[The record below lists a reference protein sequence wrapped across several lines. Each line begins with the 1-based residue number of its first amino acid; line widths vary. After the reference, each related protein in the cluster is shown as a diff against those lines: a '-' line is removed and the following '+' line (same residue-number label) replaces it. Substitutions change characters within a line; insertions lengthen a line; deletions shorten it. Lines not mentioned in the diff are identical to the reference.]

1 MLTDLD
7 IRKRKPTDKVQR
19 LTDQKAL
26 HLLVNP
32 DGTRYWRWD
41 YIFDGRRK
49 TISLGTYPVVTL
61 KRAREKHLEV
71 QRILD
76 HGLDP
81 SVERRKAKI
90 AAKGD
95 TFRTVANEYMVK
107 LKKEIGPG
115 TWSKKQSHLDSY
127 LYPRIGSLSVSR
139 ITSRDV
145 LDVLQPIDTAGKH
158 ETARRVRQLVGEV
171 FTFAIATSRAVADP
185 SVRLTKALTKV
196 TTTHHAALTDELEI
210 GRLLR
215 DLSLYTASPVVT
227 YALNLA
233 PLVFLRPFELRK
245 AEWREFE
252 FDNPHGPMWRIPAWR
267 MKKTQTAL
275 RVDHLVP
282 LAPQALAI
290 VRQLQA
296 VTGQGR
302 LVFPG
307 PRHLDKPIS
316 DMTLTAAL
324 RTLGYSRE
332 QQSVHGFRTIGSTRC
347 REIGFDGDLVE
358 LQLGHKIANPVR
370 AAYDRAAR
378 VPERVRMMHAYANHL
393 DELRARADRM
403 DAAKRA
409 G

>member
-7 IRKRKPTDKVQR
+7 IRKCKPTDKVQR
-19 LTDQKAL
+19 LSDEKAL
-26 HLLVNP
+26 YLLINP
-32 DGTRYWRWD
+32 DGSRYWRWD
-41 YIFDGRRK
+41 YLFDGRRK
-49 TISLGTYPVVTL
+49 TISFGTYPIVTL
-61 KRAREKHLEV
+61 KRAREKQLEA
-71 QRILD
+71 QRVLD

-95 TFRTVANEYMVK
+95 TFRTVADEYMVK
-107 LKKEIGPG
+107 LKKEIGLG
-115 TWSKKQSHLDSY
+115 TWGKKQSHLDTY
-127 LYPRIGSLSVSR
+127 LYPRVGSLSVSR

-145 LDVLQPIDTAGKH
+145 LDVLQPIDVTGKH

-171 FTFAIATSRAVADP
+171 FTFAIATSRAVSDP
-185 SVRLTKALTKV
+185 SLRLTKALTRV

-215 DLSLYTASPVVT
+215 DLSSYTASPVVT
-227 YALNLA
+227 CALNLA

-245 AEWREFE
+245 AEWREVE
-252 FDNPHGPMWRIPAWR
+252 FDNPHGPMWRIPVSR
-267 MKKTQTAL
+267 MKKTQNAI

-282 LAPQALAI
+282 LAPQAVKILRRLHA
-290 VRQLQA
+290 L
-296 VTGQGR
+296 TGHGR

-307 PRHLDKPIS
+307 PRHTEKPIS

-324 RTLGYSRE
+324 RTLGYNRK

-358 LQLGHKIANPVR
+358 LQLAHKIANPVR

-393 DELRARADRM
+393 DELRARADVVDSR
-403 DAAKRA
+403 RT